1 MERILGLD
9 VGDKYIGVAV
19 SDLLQLTAQG
29 VKTIKR
35 VGKKADF
42 SEIKEIIDQYDVKKI
57 VVGLPKNMNGSLG
70 PQSDKVIKFADKI
83 KNKFDMD
90 IIYIDERMTTMSA
103 ERVLIEGNVRRENRK
118 KYIDKIAASFILQS
132 YLNNNKGGNNI

>member
-19 SDLLQLTAQG
+19 SDLLQFTAQG

-42 SEIKEIIDQYDVKKI
+42 LEIEDLIKEYDAKKV
-57 VVGLPKNMNGSLG
+57 VVGLPKNMNGSVG
-70 PQSDKVIKFADKI
+70 PQSEKVIKFGEKI
-83 KNKFDMD
+83 KNKFKIDV
-90 IIYIDERMTTMSA
+90 IYIDERMTTMSA

-118 KYIDKIAASFILQS
+118 QYIDKIAASFILQS
-132 YLNNNKGGNNI
+132 YLDGLQRGN